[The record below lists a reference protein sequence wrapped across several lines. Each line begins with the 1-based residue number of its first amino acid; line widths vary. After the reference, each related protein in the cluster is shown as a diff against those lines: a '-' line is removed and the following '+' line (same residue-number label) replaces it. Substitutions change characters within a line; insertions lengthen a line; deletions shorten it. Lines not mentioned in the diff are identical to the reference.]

1 MQREKAFCTGV
12 RVWGPG
18 NWRCAATQNNL
29 WFTFLLLFSTLMYG
43 TKKTQQTVTY
53 VGVAS
58 TTEVWRVGGGEGRS
72 TTVAGVRYTLIGS
85 SVSFSR
91 PPILKIRNDLCF
103 SIRSNTGGGGEN
115 GWRSGW
121 RRSVVPCSLSFP
133 LPSLFCF
140 TGKVQFT
147 DKLRELW
154 FTSESL
160 INSYSLLEWVISA

>member
-1 MQREKAFCTGV
+1 MVHFFV
-12 RVWGPG
+12 IILNSHVWDEENTTDGHI
-18 NWRCAATQNNL
+18 RRHSFNNRSMAGR
-29 WFTFLLLFSTLMYG
+29 W
-43 TKKTQQTVTY
+43 
-53 VGVAS
+53 
-58 TTEVWRVGGGEGRS
+58 GGEGRS
-72 TTVAGVRYTLIGS
+72 TTVVGVRYTLIGS

-147 DKLRELW
+147 DKLREL
-154 FTSESL
+154 
-160 INSYSLLEWVISA
+160 